1 MKLLLKINSKH
12 WELYCTIAR
21 YLQLHREREREKVRT
36 AVTFRV
42 VMLSKSVTTPIR

>member
-1 MKLLLKINSKH
+1 LYNCKIFAAS
-12 WELYCTIAR
+12 
-21 YLQLHREREREKVRT
+21 QRERERERERERQREREKVST